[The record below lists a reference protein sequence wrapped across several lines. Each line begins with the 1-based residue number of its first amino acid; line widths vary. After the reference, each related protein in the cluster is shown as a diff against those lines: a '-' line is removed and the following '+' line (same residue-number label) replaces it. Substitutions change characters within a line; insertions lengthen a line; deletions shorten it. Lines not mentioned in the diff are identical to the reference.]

1 MENQDKEGTQSPQE
15 VQPTPGLKKRPI
27 GFSMLLIFAS
37 VFNGLLFLLMVA
49 GLFYSDIVL
58 NILQQYYKQVYI
70 SSGLAFMFILA
81 GVVITG
87 VSVFGLILLWQYRR
101 KGIYFYIP
109 AQTTMLVVLVV
120 VLKSYDFINIAIAVV
135 LMIIFGIYAND
146 MNYGKSLVKPSKPN
160 PS

>member
-1 MENQDKEGTQSPQE
+1 MENQDKDGIQSPQE
-15 VQPTPGLKKRPI
+15 IKPTPSLKKRPI

-37 VFNGLLFLLMVA
+37 VFNGLLFVLMLA
-49 GLFYSDIVL
+49 GLFYSEIVL

-70 SSGLAFMFILA
+70 SPGLAFMFILA
-81 GVVITG
+81 GVIITG

-109 AQTTMLVVLVV
+109 AQMAMLIVLVV

-146 MNYGKSLVKPSKPN
+146 MNSGKSLVSPSKNN

>member
-1 MENQDKEGTQSPQE
+1 MENQDKDETQSPQE
-15 VQPTPGLKKRPI
+15 VQPVTGLKKRPI

-70 SSGLAFMFILA
+70 SPGLALMFIIA
-81 GVVITG
+81 GVIITG
-87 VSVFGLILLWQYRR
+87 VSVFGLVLLWQYRR

-109 AQTTMLVVLVV
+109 AQTAMLIVLVV

-146 MNYGKSLVKPSKPN
+146 MNHGKSLVKPSKFN
-160 PS
+160 PT

>member
-1 MENQDKEGTQSPQE
+1 MENQDKEGIQSPE
-15 VQPTPGLKKRPI
+15 EIQPTSGLKKRPI

-70 SSGLAFMFILA
+70 SPGLAIMFILA

-146 MNYGKSLVKPSKPN
+146 MNHGKSLVKPSKPN

>member
-1 MENQDKEGTQSPQE
+1 MENQDKDGTQSPQE